1 MLKAAG
7 LAGAALAVDDSRAGT
22 DDWFPLRVRL
32 GRPRQAEG
40 RYRYHRSHGLR
51 CELAPFNTET
61 PGLFSNNLAFH
72 RHAGSFA
79 LEHGRELNF
88 YIRI

>member
-1 MLKAAG
+1 
-7 LAGAALAVDDSRAGT
+7 
-22 DDWFPLRVRL
+22 VRL
-32 GRPRQAEG
+32 GRLRKAEG
-40 RYRYHRSHGLR
+40 RYRYQRSYGLGR
-51 CELAPFNTET
+51 ELAPFKTEA

-79 LEHGRELNF
+79 VEHGRESNF

>member
-1 MLKAAG
+1 M
-7 LAGAALAVDDSRAGT
+7 DDSRAWT
-22 DDWFPLRVRL
+22 DGWLPLGVRL
-32 GRPRQAEG
+32 WRFRQAEG
-40 RYRYHRSHGLR
+40 RYHYQRSHGLR

-79 LEHGRELNF
+79 VEHGRESNF